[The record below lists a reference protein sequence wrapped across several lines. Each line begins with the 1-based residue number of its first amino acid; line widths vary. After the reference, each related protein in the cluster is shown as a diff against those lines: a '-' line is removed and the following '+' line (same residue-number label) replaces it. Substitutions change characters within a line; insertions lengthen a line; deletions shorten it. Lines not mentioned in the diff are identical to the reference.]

1 MSETPHIGFITL
13 DIVASMDYLSAYL
26 VSQKKIAPVAQW
38 IERQP
43 PELEVAG
50 SNPAGRTS
58 NKIANLGAN
67 LKLAFLCSGR
77 TQAEIY
83 VGFKLSERRFRGGS
97 PVD

>member
-1 MSETPHIGFITL
+1 MSTKVNHSLPTL

-50 SNPAGRTS
+50 SNPAGRTT
-58 NKIANLGAN
+58 NKIDNLGAN
-67 LKLAFLCSGR
+67 LKLAFFMFRQNLGR
-77 TQAEIY
+77 NI
-83 VGFKLSERRFRGGS
+83 V
-97 PVD
+97 

>member
-1 MSETPHIGFITL
+1 
-13 DIVASMDYLSAYL
+13 MDYLSAYL

-58 NKIANLGAN
+58 NKFADLGPT
-67 LKLAFLCSGR
+67 LKLAFFILEL
-77 TQAEIY
+77 T
-83 VGFKLSERRFRGGS
+83 VGLTGCWHKTPYNLPYNTLPFLSS
-97 PVD
+97 HPHS